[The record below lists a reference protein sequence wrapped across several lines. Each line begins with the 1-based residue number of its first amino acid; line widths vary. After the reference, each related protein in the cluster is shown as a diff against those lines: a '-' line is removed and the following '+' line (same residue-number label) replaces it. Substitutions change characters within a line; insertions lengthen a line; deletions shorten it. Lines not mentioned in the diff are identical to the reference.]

1 MISSR
6 QIKAARAL
14 LGWKGQD
21 LADKSGVGITT
32 LRRYEAQDGMPNAN
46 KFVRPL
52 QSLTVATIERRVA
65 SLSSIFN
72 LTKSTNPTKEP
83 VVILTFKKTS
93 KKIWKTSKTSNTSN
107 L

>member
-21 LADKSGVGITT
+21 LADKSGVGVAT

-46 KFVRPL
+46 KFVIKAIKTCLEEAGIIFSGDPL
-52 QSLTVATIERRVA
+52 TDPGIKLR
-65 SLSSIFN
+65 
-72 LTKSTNPTKEP
+72 KSD
-83 VVILTFKKTS
+83 
-93 KKIWKTSKTSNTSN
+93 
-107 L
+107 